1 MDKKFFIFIFS
12 ILSLN
17 FFSQNILN
25 EIVLK
30 ENFIVVKEKLL
41 IKNHL
46 DHIDYEDVL
55 EYYNQD
61 NELKDLDK
69 NIFKEFKS
77 KLKNEKSGFW
87 NDFDFEN
94 SAYLTSFKEKLNLD
108 SIKILSKKLNYS
120 VEKQKQLIREI
131 KTYNANI
138 NQFRYFPL
146 MISEPIYSE
155 DKKHLIIGI
164 SHGNNG
170 GEIRLYQKQRNS
182 WVFVL
187 NISRWAY

>member
-12 ILSLN
+12 IISLN

-46 DHIDYEDVL
+46 DQIDYEDVL

-77 KLKNEKSGFW
+77 KLKNEKSGCQ

-120 VEKQKQLIREI
+120 VEKQKQLIRE
-131 KTYNANI
+131 TRSA
-138 NQFRYFPL
+138 L
-146 MISEPIYSE
+146 
-155 DKKHLIIGI
+155 
-164 SHGNNG
+164 
-170 GEIRLYQKQRNS
+170 
-182 WVFVL
+182 L
-187 NISRWAY
+187 N

>member
-1 MDKKFFIFIFS
+1 M
-12 ILSLN
+12 
-17 FFSQNILN
+17 N

-30 ENFIVVKEKLL
+30 ENFIVIKEKLL

-170 GEIRLYQKQRNS
+170 GEIRLYQKQKNS

>member
-1 MDKKFFIFIFS
+1 MDKKFFIFIFL

-30 ENFIVVKEKLL
+30 ENFIVIKEKLL

-120 VEKQKQLIREI
+120 VEKQKQLIKEI
-131 KTYNANI
+131 KTYNANLLCI
-138 NQFRYFPL
+138 
-146 MISEPIYSE
+146 
-155 DKKHLIIGI
+155 
-164 SHGNNG
+164 
-170 GEIRLYQKQRNS
+170 
-182 WVFVL
+182 
-187 NISRWAY
+187 